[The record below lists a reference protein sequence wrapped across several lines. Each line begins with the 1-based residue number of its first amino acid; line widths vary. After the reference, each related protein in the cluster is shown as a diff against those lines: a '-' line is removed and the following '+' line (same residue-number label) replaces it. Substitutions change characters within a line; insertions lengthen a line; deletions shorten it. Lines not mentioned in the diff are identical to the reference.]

1 MNTQAFTPEATQ
13 ARIQHEGLRSKIMTA
28 EQAAE
33 LIQPGFN
40 VGMSGFTG
48 SGYPKAVP
56 LALAARMEA
65 AHAAGKPFRVGLW
78 TGASTAPELDGA
90 LAKAEGIS
98 MRLPYQSDPTVRN
111 QINAGGMFYSDMHL
125 SHVAPMAWA
134 GFFGRLNVAVIE
146 VAGLTRSEE
155 RRVGKECRSR
165 WSPYH

>member
-65 AHAAGKPFRVGLW
+65 AHAAGKPFRVPVDGRFHRA
-78 TGASTAPELDGA
+78 GAGRRAGQGRRHQHAAA
-90 LAKAEGIS
+90 LS
-98 MRLPYQSDPTVRN
+98 V
-111 QINAGGMFYSDMHL
+111 
-125 SHVAPMAWA
+125 
-134 GFFGRLNVAVIE
+134 
-146 VAGLTRSEE
+146 
-155 RRVGKECRSR
+155 
-165 WSPYH
+165 